1 MKLVYFASV
10 RQTLGKAEETIAVP
24 ATVATVGELASFLA
38 TQGPAYAA
46 MFADPRAL
54 RAAVN
59 QVHARFDDPVS
70 EADEVAFFPPV
81 TGG

>member
-1 MKLVYFASV
+1 VKLVYFASV
-10 RQTLGKAEETIAVP
+10 RQTLGKPEESIAVP
-24 ATVATVGELASFLA
+24 ASVTTVSGLVSFLA

-46 MFADPRAL
+46 VFADPRTL

-59 QVHARFDDPVS
+59 QVHARFADPVS
-70 EADEVAFFPPV
+70 DTDEVAFFPPV

>member
-10 RQTLGKAEETIAVP
+10 RQTLGKSEETIAVP
-24 ATVATVGELASFLA
+24 TGVATVGELAAFLA
-38 TQGPAYAA
+38 AQGPAYAA
-46 MFADPRAL
+46 VFADPAGL

-59 QVHARFDDPVS
+59 QVHARFDVPVGD
-70 EADEVAFFPPV
+70 ADEVAFFPPV

>member
-10 RQTLGKAEETIAVP
+10 RQTLGNTEEIIPLPDAVT
-24 ATVATVGELASFLA
+24 TVSGLAAFLA

-46 MFADPRAL
+46 VFADPGTL

-59 QVHARFDDPVS
+59 QVHARFEDSVS
-70 EADEVAFFPPV
+70 DADEVAFFPPV

>member
-10 RQTLGKAEETIAVP
+10 RQALGKPEETLSVP
-24 ATVATVGELASFLA
+24 GTVTTVRELAAFLA
-38 TQGPAYAA
+38 AQGPAYAA
-46 MFADPRAL
+46 VFADTRSL

-59 QVHARFDDPVS
+59 QVHARFAVPVS
-70 EADEVAFFPPV
+70 DTDEVAFFPPV